1 MASKL
6 HGVEVEVEVIRRK
19 GDVIELTEAELGPTT
34 NASRRSERG
43 ATTTTANKS
52 NRPSTSDQVF
62 EEAQPPPLPLSA
74 VTTTKTGNNSKCDG
88 NSIKSRILLMARFKS
103 PPLLLNCGGRSS
115 ISPLIN

>member
-62 EEAQPPPLPLSA
+62 EEAQPPPPLSA
-74 VTTTKTGNNSKCDG
+74 VTTTKTANNSKCDG

-103 PPLLLNCGGRSS
+103 PPPLLNCGGRSS
-115 ISPLIN
+115 TSPLIN